1 MPTQAYQTPPCPPH
15 LERAKAAAR
24 IFRVSEMTL
33 WRWRQLPGFPQPLK
47 AGRTRLYDI
56 GAIQDWMAQGEG
68 A

>member
-1 MPTQAYQTPPCPPH
+1 MPNQIKHHPR
-15 LERAKAAAR
+15 LERTREAAKH
-24 IFRVSEMTL
+24 FRVSEMTL